1 MSARFLAGFIVL
13 VCLLGCVSTRL
24 QPEGL
29 PEQPIAFLYWE
40 DKAAKKRSEAFAK
53 IAEAPPLPNDSADPE
68 RFEEMKVR
76 SYLRGDVILQ
86 IRAELQKQPGRLMLL
101 WPRTGRLERV
111 SAAPLDAIPLAW
123 SPDRKRLLIAS
134 AHRGGKEQLYEYHA
148 DREDLSPVTRGPAE
162 HPRGDYDG
170 SGKVFAQR
178 IERVRARGLSANT
191 VHRLDAGGGAGQALA
206 ESIPPGT
213 VRVLPAG
220 EAVVYEQVRP
230 RPRRDGPTVYESWIA
245 VRGLENGAA
254 EKVLSK
260 GREPALTPDGK
271 WIVFASRSTAG
282 YRLRRMRLDGTSRV
296 PISPGGTEERMP
308 SVSPDGDF
316 IVFVQIAN
324 GRRRLVVRRFDGKD
338 ERVLLSSGWC
348 EFPVW

>member
-1 MSARFLAGFIVL
+1 
-13 VCLLGCVSTRL
+13 
-24 QPEGL
+24 
-29 PEQPIAFLYWE
+29 LYWE

-86 IRAELQKQPGRLMLL
+86 IRAQLEKNPGRMMLL
-101 WPRTGRLERV
+101 WPQTGRLERV

-123 SPDRKRLLIAS
+123 SPDGERLLISS
-134 AHRGGKEQLYEYHA
+134 AHRGGKEQLYEYHL
-148 DREDLSPVTRGPAE
+148 DRQDLSPVTRGPAE
-162 HPRGDYDG
+162 HPRGDYDAAG
-170 SGKVFAQR
+170 RVFAQR
-178 IERVRARGLSANT
+178 IERIRAKGVSANT
-191 VHRLDAGGGAGQALA
+191 VHRLDVGGGAGPALGA
-206 ESIPPGT
+206 SVPPGT
-213 VRVLPAG
+213 LRVLPSG
-220 EAVVYEQVRP
+220 DGIVYEQVRP
-230 RPRRDGPTVYESWIA
+230 RPRRDGPTVYESVVA
-245 VRGLENGAA
+245 VRGLETGAS
-254 EKVLSK
+254 ERVLLK
-260 GREPALTPDGK
+260 GREPTLTPDGK

-316 IVFVQIAN
+316 IVFVQVAN
-324 GRRRLVVRRFDGKD
+324 GRRRLAVRRFDGKD
-338 ERVLLSSGWC
+338 ERVLISSGWC